1 MVHWLTPGKK
11 TAQQMG
17 EAIVVEQFCHV
28 VGAETQ
34 AWIRR
39 HNPDTLEEAVK
50 LAEDFEDSLTSARI
64 GILSA
69 PALRRGC
76 FRSVER
82 ERGEQELNASKTQV
96 RRGYYSFCFSIFFVC
111 GEEEGEKEHG
121 RKKRKGG
128 GRGKEKRQQPQPQL
142 CKRWWSRVPS
152 QLGPPDWAAEQEQ
165 WRAEGAPMCE
175 ACGEFGHDRGDCPYG
190 DPQYEEAW
198 NQGLVGDAA
207 EWFWAVDQTRPSPA
221 HQRKEHERPQP
232 KKREPERPQTKRG
245 KPECPPLKPAPAEEE
260 CPLIPPPSPEEISWE
275 AILRMVEASCWCPIC
290 RERGHS
296 PLNCPLPPVRDLR
309 VPPPPAEEAC
319 LLVSP
324 AAFRTFTTFLTTA
337 TTFATRRGG
346 RPVAFAARRGGTPA
360 AFAAR
365 RGGSPAAFAA

>member
-1 MVHWLTPGKK
+1 M
-11 TAQQMG
+11 
-17 EAIVVEQFCHV
+17 
-28 VGAETQ
+28 
-34 AWIRR
+34 
-39 HNPDTLEEAVK
+39 
-50 LAEDFEDSLTSARI
+50 
-64 GILSA
+64 
-69 PALRRGC
+69 
-76 FRSVER
+76 
-82 ERGEQELNASKTQV
+82 
-96 RRGYYSFCFSIFFVC
+96 
-111 GEEEGEKEHG
+111 G
-121 RKKRKGG
+121 RKSCKKHQ
-128 GRGKEKRQQPQPQL
+128 KRQQPQQQQL

-152 QLGPPDWAAEQEQ
+152 QFGPPDWAAEQEQ
-165 WRAEGAPMCE
+165 WRAEGAPMCC
-175 ACGEFGHDRGDCPYG
+175 ACGEFGHDREDCPYG

-221 HQRKEHERPQP
+221 HQREEPEHPQP

-309 VPPPPAEEAC
+309 VPPPPAEGAC

-324 AAFRTFTTFLTTA
+324 PSPPPAEGACLLVPPPSSACWSHLRQQRESSCWSHNHQQRKHACWFRLHHNHQQREHACWFH
-337 TTFATRRGG
+337 G
-346 RPVAFAARRGGTPA
+346 RSLKGR
-360 AFAAR
+360 
-365 RGGSPAAFAA
+365 SPWRLRSLKGRKPCRLRSLKGRKPCRLRSQKGRSPCRLCGQKGRSPCRLQHLHYPHKHKERNKRYLYL